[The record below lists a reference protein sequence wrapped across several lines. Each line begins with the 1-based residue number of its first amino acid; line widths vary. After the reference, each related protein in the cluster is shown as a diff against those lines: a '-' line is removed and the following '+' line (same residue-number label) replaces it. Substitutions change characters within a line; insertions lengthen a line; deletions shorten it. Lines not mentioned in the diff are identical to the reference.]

1 MKALKPTELRELGKD
16 ELEQKLDGLRNE
28 LFRLRCQSKSGNVP
42 NPSRIRQIRRDI
54 ARVLT
59 ILDEKEVKKDG

>member
-42 NPSRIRQIRRDI
+42 NSSRIRQIRRDI